1 MDMSATCVLCGKKTQ
16 DYAIECPCCGNFY
29 CSDECKALGHQK
41 KVIHYTWLDYKHFYN
56 KIMKSDK
63 NIRVVTICDGNGEIL
78 YSGHREGVKN
88 LLGPDESRKS
98 LEMAVKGWRIR
109 NDELAPKIGKVRY
122 VLTEYEKVKRIVI
135 PFGDSHLL
143 YISTEVNCDD
153 SKLIKTIKGL
163 DFS

>member
-1 MDMSATCVLCGKKTQ
+1 MSSTCVLCGKKSQ

-29 CSDECKALGHQK
+29 CSDECKARGHQK

-88 LLGPDESRKS
+88 LLDPDESRKS
-98 LEMAVKGWRIR
+98 LEMAVRGWRIR
-109 NDELAPKIGKVRY
+109 NNELAQKIGKVRY
-122 VLTEYEKVKRIVI
+122 VLTEYEKIKRIVI

-153 SKLIKTIKGL
+153 SKMINTIKGL